1 MKSLL
6 NTFFACSVAS
16 ISFAQQVTEKQA
28 AEADKTTINPAE
40 VTTTEKDESRRLYL
54 AAGVGMMIM
63 DASAANEPVYF
74 SARLGYDLTD
84 HVSLEGGM
92 LYSPSVSE
100 QGGTT
105 SYSMGGVTADVLL
118 HLLDKQYK
126 FDPYLTAGAAF
137 LFSNGEVLADQDS
150 YGFVAPRLGVGLAY
164 HINDNLSIRAEGK
177 TGLQPSA
184 THMDE
189 GMVTTAELGMLY
201 RFGGSEKVA
210 EPTEAPTYNQKL
222 QDDFKGVVKD
232 ATPEG
237 AKDVMILEVYINFDY
252 DQTVIKPD
260 YYPALNEIARVIK
273 KATAK
278 NPNVTVS
285 VEGHADRRVKSV
297 AAYNQKL
304 SERRADVVKGYL
316 VSTGCEGTKM
326 STVGYGFNRPK
337 VPHDLINGT
346 PENRRVDVF
355 IHGVGDEASRNEL
368 RMK

>member
-6 NTFFACSVAS
+6 STLLACSVAS
-16 ISFAQQVTEKQA
+16 ASFAQEVTEKQA
-28 AEADKTTINPAE
+28 AETEKSAVNLEKA
-40 VTTTEKDESRRLYL
+40 TTTEKDESNRLYV

-63 DASAANEPVYF
+63 DGSAGNEPVYF

-84 HVSLEGGM
+84 RISVEGGM

-100 QGGTT
+100 RGGHT
-105 SYSMGGVTADVLL
+105 SYSMGGVTADVLF
-118 HLLDKQYK
+118 HLMDKQYK
-126 FDPYLTAGAAF
+126 LDPYLTAGGAF
-137 LFSNGEVLADQDS
+137 LFSNGDVLCDEES
-150 YGFVAPRLGVGLAY
+150 FGFIAPRVGVGLAY
-164 HINDNLSIRAEGK
+164 HLTDNLSIRAEGK
-177 TGLQPSA
+177 TGIQPA
-184 THMDE
+184 ANNTAE
-189 GMVTTAELGMLY
+189 GIVTTAELGMLY
-201 RFGGSEKVA
+201 RFGGSSPEKTPV
-210 EPTEAPTYNQKL
+210 EAPTYNDTLKTE
-222 QDDFKGVVKD
+222 FKDVLKD

-260 YYPALNEIARVIK
+260 YYSALNEIARVIK
-273 KATAK
+273 KAAAK

-297 AAYNQKL
+297 ASYNQKL

-316 VSTGCEGTKM
+316 VSTGCEGSKM
-326 STVGYGFNRPK
+326 STVGYGFSRPK

-368 RMK
+368 RQK

>member
-6 NTFFACSVAS
+6 NTFFACSIAS

-28 AEADKTTINPAE
+28 AEADKSSLNPAE
-40 VTTTEKDESRRLYL
+40 VTTTEKDESNRLYL

-63 DASAANEPVYF
+63 DGSAGNEPVYF
-74 SARLGYDLTD
+74 SARLGYDVTERIS
-84 HVSLEGGM
+84 VEGGM

-100 QGGTT
+100 YGGHT
-105 SYSMGGVTADVLL
+105 SYSMGGVTADVLF
-118 HLLDKQYK
+118 HLMDKQYK
-126 FDPYLTAGAAF
+126 LDPYLTAGAAF
-137 LFSNGEVLADQDS
+137 LFSNGDVLADQES
-150 YGFVAPRLGVGLAY
+150 FGFIAPRVGVGLAY
-164 HINDNLSIRAEGK
+164 HINDNLSVRAEAK
-177 TGLQPSA
+177 TGIQPAA
-184 THMDE
+184 TDTDD
-189 GMVTTAELGMLY
+189 GIITTAELGMLY
-201 RFGGSEKVA
+201 RFGGSEKA
-210 EPTEAPTYNQKL
+210 EQPVEAPKYNDTLKTE
-222 QDDFKGVVKD
+222 FKDVLKD

-297 AAYNQKL
+297 ETYNLKL